1 MAALA
6 VPPGAFQERRLVKSF
21 EELGKEYFGPQFSSD
36 KVVEDLAKALAT
48 QFVSGTGA
56 LTDQPINLQNLD
68 ATMTSVLFEEQ
79 HLVLFNWLSKV
90 PSAQPYYE
98 WNRRR
103 SYGGGRSAPG
113 FREGGTPKGGVSK
126 YQRFGVYNK
135 YLGVRRGVTHQM
147 TLTGQLGGTQV
158 DPVAEEN
165 RNGTLELLEKIE
177 RWLMF
182 GDSRIL
188 DENGNEVNYDG
199 IIRQMEIQKPDN
211 IIDLQGQPFSFE
223 YIEEAAYKLYQEGK
237 LRNFAGNV
245 QAFMSPFVLSDL
257 SKLKLQAERVMLGIE
272 ANRGPFVSGEPL
284 RGYASNFGYVPFE
297 PSVFFEEVDGSRPL
311 KNTTDDP
318 ENGGPEPGAPDV
330 PATVTATAGAA
341 NPAGS
346 SKMTAGTYYY
356 FASAFNDSGEG
367 LTTASSAVT
376 VAAGQQVTIE
386 IARVTG
392 ATGYRIYRGTTS
404 DYKEAGFIAT
414 IPQPSS
420 GNAIHVDKNQRIPFT
435 GYVAILERNPA
446 DLVIAQMTPLIKF
459 PLAIVSTTI
468 EFLLL
473 LYHVLVVKAPERQ
486 VIFKNVGRL
495 Q

>member
-1 MAALA
+1 M
-6 VPPGAFQERRLVKSF
+6 
-21 EELGKEYFGPQFSSD
+21 
-36 KVVEDLAKALAT
+36 
-48 QFVSGTGA
+48 
-56 LTDQPINLQNLD
+56 
-68 ATMTSVLFEEQ
+68 
-79 HLVLFNWLSKV
+79 
-90 PSAQPYYE
+90 
-98 WNRRR
+98 
-103 SYGGGRSAPG
+103 
-113 FREGGTPKGGVSK
+113 
-126 YQRFGVYNK
+126 
-135 YLGVRRGVTHQM
+135 
-147 TLTGQLGGTQV
+147 

-257 SKLKLQAERVMLGIE
+257 SRLKLQAERVMLGIE

-435 GYVAILERNPA
+435 GYVAILDRNPA